1 MGFKRVRIDLDKDT
15 LVKLRDEGKTVAEI
29 ALYFGVTKKIV
40 TNNIKRYGIQK
51 GTKKNIDVNLL
62 KQYLNEGLPITEI
75 CKRFN
80 VDKCV
85 INRYLKE
92 LNIKRSKEEINQN
105 RKQTILQMCDGN
117 LEDYYSKISA
127 KQYKTWQGKTGL
139 DNPYKDPGMIEKRK
153 QTCIEKYGCENAMQS
168 EIVKNK
174 AVMTNIE
181 RYGCKAPFQ
190 NEGVREKAKQN
201 YFNKTGY
208 YNPSQNPEVREHI
221 RVNNL
226 KKYGVEN
233 TKQTLLSE
241 KAKSIL
247 LSKETFEEYLETCGF
262 KTTADIAKDLDVA
275 DSTIIKTAAK
285 FDLRGYAVVN
295 TSKGELELND
305 FIKSLGVK
313 TIHDRCH
320 ILPHNE
326 LDIYCPDYQIAVEY
340 NGVFWHSDINIK
352 SHLYHYNKSK
362 DCEALGIRLIHI
374 YEDEWNDPVKKEIIK
389 SLIKV
394 ALGKVD
400 TKIYARQCEIREI
413 TNKEAKPFN
422 NKNHIQGHR
431 NAQITYGLYYN
442 NELVQL
448 MSFSWNTHYQAWEI
462 IRGCPGSN
470 NIVVGGVSKLF
481 KHFIKEKNPEKI
493 FSYCDFNK
501 FNGVGYEAIGMKFIG
516 DTKYNKWYVINGKR
530 FERNPSKYKEYNEM
544 KECIIYGAGSKKYLW
559 ENPLFNPN
567 DNK

>member
-51 GTKKNIDVNLL
+51 GTKKNINVNLL

-105 RKQTILQMCDGN
+105 RKQTILQMCNGS

-127 KQYKTWQGKTGL
+127 KQYKTWQKKTGL
-139 DNPYKDPGMIEKRK
+139 DDPYKDPDMIERRK

-174 AVMTNIE
+174 AIMTNIE

-190 NEGVREKAKQN
+190 NEGIREKAKQN

-208 YNPSQNPEVREHI
+208 YNPSQNPEVRNKKVKTFEE
-221 RVNNL
+221 
-226 KKYGVEN
+226 KYGVPN
-233 TKQTLLSE
+233 SSQQNFSE
-241 KAKSIL
+241 KAKQIL
-247 LSKETFEEYLETCGF
+247 FNRESFISYIKNNNIVSVGDIVEDLSVSK
-262 KTTADIAKDLDVA
+262 
-275 DSTIIKTAAK
+275 STIWKTIRRLNIKEYIPKFISHGEEELKRYVLSIGVDCIKTNNI
-285 FDLRGYAVVN
+285 F
-295 TSKGELELND
+295 ND
-305 FIKSLGVK
+305 K
-313 TIHDRCH
+313 R
-320 ILPHNE
+320 E
-326 LDIYCPDYQIAVEY
+326 LDIYCPDYNIALEY
-340 NGVFWHSDINIK
+340 NGVYYHSDIF
-352 SHLYHYNKSK
+352 HERLYHYNKSK

-394 ALGKVD
+394 AFGKVD

-481 KHFIKEKNPEKI
+481 KHFIKEKKPEKI